1 MLDTASSLH
10 LRRAGFTTPARFGRS
25 PLIAA
30 TLIATLAGC
39 TPESSENSIAEMNI
53 SGVNP
58 THLNISSVNEAG
70 GLGAHTDSKL
80 QVSPSNQLGGDLLF
94 LTSAGTGQAIET
106 PTRTLA
112 STNSANANVVAGSHP
127 TTVSSQ
133 AYEGA
138 LSSESAAKSLVLG
151 IDKAAFSA
159 DKASAREEA
168 AAELS
173 GTLSGTV
180 YHWSKQALI
189 SGVTVAD
196 TSALTTTT
204 DAQGAYSLANMSAG
218 TYSLSASKTPDANDL
233 NRTVTSADA
242 LAALKIAV
250 GLNPNGDPDG
260 AGPLSPMPV
269 SSYQL
274 ISADMNGDGR
284 VTSGDAL
291 AILKVAVGLSD
302 AAEPSWA
309 FVADHVPV
317 WSTHKDRNAVYSSPI
332 AVDVTYPNQ
341 TEVHFAAILMGDVN
355 ASWQAPE
362 GSAQLTT
369 EAVVARAELT
379 GAPTSLWGLRDPRD
393 TNAPVITLLGE
404 VNVTHEAGT
413 TYTDAGATAE
423 DAVDGAVNVS
433 VSGSVGSATGV
444 YTITYQAADSAGNI
458 GSATRTVTV
467 QDTQPPVVTLSG
479 ASTVEITLGTTFT
492 DPGATAQDAADGEL
506 QVSVSGT
513 MSNAPGVY
521 TLTYTATDA
530 AGNSASASRTIT
542 VVDAPVG
549 AILAVLDNGVAVA
562 DWGAGIKAFDGALDY
577 ADCTMSGATVC
588 QSMAWQVVQD
598 NERGAVLEVA
608 HNAGAQLAG
617 LFIQAS
623 TPLDL
628 RDYANG
634 ALEFDIKVV
643 SGDSRI
649 TMKLDCVYPCTS
661 GDKPLGALDSGQW
674 LTIRIALADLKA
686 TGLDLSKV
694 NTGIVIWATG
704 HDGTVFLLDNIRFTE
719 TLLGEPFDFGGGSG
733 GGPVGV
739 DYTIIPYGA
748 GSVSDTINPA
758 SYRCVYDYGNWIY
771 SAGIVRPGIAGCET
785 ATQTPIGEPSPL
797 SPNLVEPA
805 SLSPTPTHKW
815 WGSIPFLG
823 EMIIGD
829 PNSAAYITPDP
840 LTVRIT
846 NGGFRAMGIPNGLR
860 VVNPNEFAYPIPDPF
875 GEVMDGIAIGHSSGT
890 NLQGYLKDHSDG
902 SVTVQWQNAGVAVL
916 EATFVHGSPYVYLEV
931 LSGDLVI
938 KTLRANGGEKG
949 IFYQQASSLGVWTSV
964 AGNHNNYLITGEGAT
979 TFSGVES
986 DRINASNSSGKYTL
1000 TYLPQTSGEPNSA
1013 MIQTFLSKALN
1024 RVAKVDITYSV
1035 DRSTNAVAITHTYRD
1050 DAGQPIDTMAG
1061 MLPLHW
1067 KNAQNVVSNY
1077 SVRSARGVTKFVEQ
1091 SAFTYTIPYGGA
1103 LPALP
1108 TLPGTVDQTVLA
1120 AKVQSFLDQGESSWN
1135 TYNDAYW
1142 SGKNYSKVAEL
1153 IAITRSVGMTTE
1165 ADRLTVWLKSQLE
1178 DWFNAERDGQLD
1190 TQYYF
1195 MYDDEWNTLL
1205 AMEESFAS
1213 HQNLNDHHFHYG
1225 YLVRAA
1231 VEVCRNEPAWC
1242 GDDQYGPMIELLIR
1256 DYAAGRDDPMF
1267 PYLRHFDPANGFS
1280 WASGNVNFA
1289 RGNNNESTSE
1299 AANAYGAMVL
1309 FGLIKGDDA
1318 MVERG
1323 MYLHASTAA
1332 AYWEYWN
1339 NIDGYRG
1346 ETGERDNFPPG
1357 YDKISTSI
1365 IWGDGAV
1372 FSTWFSGA
1380 YAHILG
1386 IQGLPSNP
1394 LILHV
1399 GLYSDYM
1406 QDYVALGLSESSNGK
1421 PSGLPDDQWRDLWWN
1436 LWALANPSAALADY
1450 NTMSSY
1456 LPEQGESLAHTYHW
1470 LHTFAELGQLQ
1481 TGTGAL
1487 TADYPAA
1494 MVFDNAGVKTYVMY
1508 NYGSDARQV
1517 RFSDGVV
1524 VNAAAGQFTVYQQ

>member
-1 MLDTASSLH
+1 MANILNSCDTA
-10 LRRAGFTTPARFGRS
+10 RAHPNS
-25 PLIAA
+25 PSKKRGALLWTIVALSA
-30 TLIATLAGC
+30 LAGC
-39 TPESSENSIAEMNI
+39 APESAERDGSEPLA
-53 SGVNP
+53 SGVNLDGVASTAAPGGSVSNFALGQNAFAVGVETRPP
-58 THLNISSVNEAG
+58 TSDMNLSFKTVGAEASRAPLATLGEPTGSMAEAKRSAFAMGKNEPG
-70 GLGAHTDSKL
+70 VQQTDSP
-80 QVSPSNQLGGDLLF
+80 VS
-94 LTSAGTGQAIET
+94 
-106 PTRTLA
+106 
-112 STNSANANVVAGSHP
+112 
-127 TTVSSQ
+127 
-133 AYEGA
+133 
-138 LSSESAAKSLVLG
+138 
-151 IDKAAFSA
+151 
-159 DKASAREEA
+159 ASA
-168 AAELS
+168 ELA

-180 YHWSKQALI
+180 YHWSKHTLL
-189 SGVTVAD
+189 SGVAVSEAA
-196 TSALTTTT
+196 ALSTIT
-204 DAQGAYSLANMSAG
+204 DDQGAYALTNVSTGSYSISA
-218 TYSLSASKTPDANDL
+218 TKAADSNDL

-260 AGPLSPMPV
+260 SGPLGPMPV

-302 AAEPSWA
+302 ASQPHWI
-309 FVADHVPV
+309 FVADHLAI
-317 WSTHKDRNAVYSSPI
+317 WSTHKDRNAVYSSGASTDI
-332 AVDVTYPNQ
+332 SYPDQ
-341 TEVHFAAILMGDVN
+341 TQVHFAAILVGDVN
-355 ASWQAPE
+355 ASWQAPQGAAVL
-362 GSAQLTT
+362 GSETL
-369 EAVVARAELT
+369 VARAELT
-379 GAPTSLWGLRDPRD
+379 GAPTSLWGFRDPRD
-393 TNAPVITLLGE
+393 TDAPSITVLGQSS
-404 VNVTHEAGT
+404 VTHEAGT
-413 TYTDAGATAE
+413 VYSDAGATAE
-423 DAVDGAVNVS
+423 DAVDGAVAVS
-433 VSGSVGSATGV
+433 VTGNVGSASGV
-444 YTITYQAADSAGNI
+444 YTLTYQAADAAGNI
-458 GSATRTVTV
+458 ASATRTVTV
-467 QDTQPPVVTLSG
+467 QDTLPPVVTLAG
-479 ASTVEITLGTTFT
+479 AASIEITLGTVFN
-492 DPGATAQDAADGEL
+492 DPGASAVDAADGEL
-506 QVSVSGT
+506 SVSVSGT
-513 MSNAPGVY
+513 VPSAPGTY

-530 AGNSASASRTIT
+530 AGNGASVARSVI
-542 VVDAPVG
+542 VVDAPAGLV
-549 AILAVLDNGVAVA
+549 LPVLDNGLAA
-562 DWGAGIKAFDGALDY
+562 SEWGAGIKAFDAALDY
-577 ADCTMSGATVC
+577 ADCTMSGLTVC

-598 NERGAVLEVA
+598 SERGAVLQVS
-608 HNAGAQLAG
+608 HNPGAQLAG

-623 TPLDL
+623 NTLDL
-628 RDYANG
+628 RAYANG

-661 GDKPLGALDSGQW
+661 GDKPLGALDSGEW

-694 NTGIVIWATG
+694 NTGIVIWASG
-704 HDGTVFLLDNIRFTE
+704 HNGTVFLLDNIRFTE
-719 TLLGEPFDFGGGSG
+719 TLLGDPYDLSGGSG
-733 GGPVGV
+733 GGGGPVLV

-748 GSVSDTINPA
+748 GSISDTINPA
-758 SYRCVYDYGNWIY
+758 SYRCGYDYGNWIY

-797 SPNLVEPA
+797 SPQLVEPA
-805 SLSPTPTHKW
+805 ASSPTPTHKW

-840 LTVRIT
+840 LTVRVT

-860 VVNPNEFAYPIPDPF
+860 TVNPNEFAYPIPDPF

-890 NLQGYLKDHSDG
+890 NLQGFLKDHSDG
-902 SVTVQWQNAGVAVL
+902 SVTVQWQNAGVAVM
-916 EATFVHGSPYVYLEV
+916 EATFVHGSPYVYLEI
-931 LSGDLVI
+931 LSGDLVV

-949 IFYQQASSLGVWTSV
+949 VFYQQGNSVGVWTSV

-979 TFSGVES
+979 SFSGVES
-986 DRINASNSSGKYTL
+986 ELITVSNTTGKYTL
-1000 TYLPQTSGEPNSA
+1000 TYLPQTSGEPGSA
-1013 MIQTFLSKALN
+1013 MIQAFLAKALN
-1024 RVAKVDITYSV
+1024 RVARVDIDYAV
-1035 DRSTNAVAITHTYRD
+1035 DRSTNSVSITHTYRD
-1050 DAGQPIDTMAG
+1050 EAGVPVDTLAG

-1067 KNAQNVVSNY
+1067 KNAQNVASNY

-1091 SAFTYTIPYGGA
+1091 STFTYTIPYGGA

-1108 TLPGTVDQTVLA
+1108 TLPNTLDQSVLA
-1120 AKVQSFLDQGESSWN
+1120 AKVQSFLDQGEASWN

-1153 IAITRSVGMTTE
+1153 IAITRSVGMTAE
-1165 ADRLTVWLKSQLE
+1165 ADRLTAWLKTQLE
-1178 DWFNAERDGQLD
+1178 DWFSAERDGELD

-1309 FGLIKGDDA
+1309 FGLIRGDDD

-1339 NIDGYRG
+1339 NIDGYLG

-1399 GLYSDYM
+1399 GLYTDYM
-1406 QDYVALGLSESSNGK
+1406 KDYVALGLSESSNGK

-1436 LWALANPSAALADY
+1436 LWALADPEAALADY
-1450 NTMSSY
+1450 ATKPTY

-1470 LHTFAELGQLQ
+1470 LKTFAQLGQLR

-1494 MVFDNAGVKTYVMY
+1494 MVFDRAGVKTYVVY
-1508 NYGSDARQV
+1508 NYGSATRQV
-1517 RFSDGVV
+1517 QFSDGVA